1 MASGIDGMAELT
13 ENISENI
20 SLSPIG
26 NGYSIY
32 VSNQHTFGTD
42 AVLLSHFA
50 APRRRDRAI
59 DLGTGCGIIPLL
71 WLRDNLVERAA
82 GLELSAEAVALAEA
96 SGQRCGWRERLEWT
110 LGDIRDP
117 FDRLERGGY
126 SLVTCNPPY
135 KAVGAGLQS
144 SEISARQARH
154 EVTCT
159 LEDVIRTAAGL
170 LQYGGRLA
178 LCHRPERIGEIFSL
192 MTYHRVEPKRLRL
205 VCKTEGCSPWLVLV
219 EGRLGGGKGVRIAP
233 NLNVYGRDGELSPE
247 MRGIYGPYLTA
258 GRETDDAELAP
269 ADRVWHRYKI

>member
-1 MASGIDGMAELT
+1 MASGVGGIPEL
-13 ENISENI
+13 EGIKGENI
-20 SLSPIG
+20 SLLPIG
-26 NGYSIY
+26 NGCSVY
-32 VSNQHTFGTD
+32 VSGQHTFGTD

-50 APRRRDRAI
+50 APRRRDRVI

-71 WLRDNLVERAA
+71 WLRDNLVECAA

-96 SGQRCGWRERLEWT
+96 SGQRCGWQNRLEWIQ
-110 LGDIRDP
+110 GDIRNP

-144 SEISARQARH
+144 SGTSARQARH

-205 VCKTEGCSPWLVLV
+205 VCKTEGCEPWLVLV

-233 NLNVYGRDGELSPE
+233 NLNVYAPDGGLSPE
-247 MRGIYGPYLTA
+247 MRGIYGAYLSA
-258 GRETDDAELAP
+258 GRDMNGTESVS
-269 ADRVWHRYKI
+269 DRS